1 MNNNELTICKNCDCA
16 ILPGETIFN
25 VEGEDLCEHCA
36 WEQLRKLPKSEI
48 LKEFYTFRPSRRRDD
63 DTNEEDGIF

>member
-1 MNNNELTICKNCDCA
+1 MDDFEICTNCECP
-16 ILPGETIFN
+16 IMPGELIFN

-48 LKEFYTFRPSRRRDD
+48 LKEFYTVRPSRRRND
-63 DTNEEDGIF
+63 DTSKKERIF